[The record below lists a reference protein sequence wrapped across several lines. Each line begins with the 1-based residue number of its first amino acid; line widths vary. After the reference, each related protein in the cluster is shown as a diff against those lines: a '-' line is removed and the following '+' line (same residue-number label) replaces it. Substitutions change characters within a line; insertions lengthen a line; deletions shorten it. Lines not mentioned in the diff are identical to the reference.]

1 MTSRRTPAATVVPFG
16 LTLLVAAASSP
27 PVAGAQEKEV
37 AGWVEYVVLYPG
49 GLRLRAKLDTG
60 ARTSSLGATD
70 IDMFTH
76 EGREWVRFRVTNAQ
90 GESVVIE
97 RPVLRE
103 AIIKRHFGRRQRRPV
118 ITLTL
123 CIGDIL
129 EEAEVN
135 LVDRSG
141 FLYQMLVG
149 RSMLKGDF
157 LVDPGRTFRQ
167 KPRCEAPE

>member
-1 MTSRRTPAATVVPFG
+1 MPFG
-16 LTLLVAAASSP
+16 LTLLVAVASAPAPAAD
-27 PVAGAQEKEV
+27 EKAV

-60 ARTSSLGATD
+60 ARTSSLDATD
-70 IDMFTH
+70 IETFTN
-76 EGREWVRFRVTNAQ
+76 EDREWVRFRVTNAE
-90 GESVVIE
+90 GESIVIE

-157 LVDPGRTFRQ
+157 VVDPGRTFRL
-167 KPRCEAPE
+167 KPRCEPPK